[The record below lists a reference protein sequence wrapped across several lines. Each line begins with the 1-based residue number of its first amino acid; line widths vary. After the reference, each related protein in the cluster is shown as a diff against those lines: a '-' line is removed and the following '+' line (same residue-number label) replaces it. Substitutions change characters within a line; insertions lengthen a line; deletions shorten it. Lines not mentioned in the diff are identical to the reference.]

1 MVPASYLAKQGG
13 VMRKQIRVPYDQQ
26 GWLPVE
32 PDALYL
38 TLARLIARAQN
49 LVQHPRA
56 DLVPVRPKRNV
67 VRRS

>member
-1 MVPASYLAKQGG
+1 
-13 VMRKQIRVPYDQQ
+13 MRKQIRVPYDQQ

-49 LVQHPRA
+49 HVHHPRA
-56 DLVPVRPKRNV
+56 DLVPVRSKHTV